1 MAKIICVTSNDF
13 KFAIGQANLAKFN
26 IELEQRV
33 ADIDE
38 IQGEDPEQ
46 IVRAK
51 AMSAYQAV
59 GQPVLVTDDSWN
71 IASLRGF
78 PGPYMKSMNHWFT
91 PADFMRLMHG
101 QNNRLITLEQ
111 WVAYQD
117 ENECVTFRKDLPGL
131 ILDEPRGDSGAPI
144 MKVVSLEGDE
154 GLSISQM
161 YDAGKAHDDQRIDRG
176 SAWFE
181 FAKWY
186 TQTHADQV
194 SPTD

>member
-1 MAKIICVTSNDF
+1 MTKIICVTSNDF
-13 KFAIGQANLAKFN
+13 KFAIGQANLAKFD

-33 ADIDE
+33 AEIDE
-38 IQGEDPEQ
+38 IQGEDAER

-51 AMSAYQAV
+51 ALSAFQAV

-71 IASLRGF
+71 IAGLHGF
-78 PGPYMKSMNHWFT
+78 PGPYMKSINHWLT
-91 PADFMRLMHG
+91 PADFIRLTRDLD
-101 QNNRLITLEQ
+101 NKLITLEQ

-117 ENECVTFRKDLPGL
+117 EHECVTFRKDLPGL
-131 ILDEPRGDSGAPI
+131 IMDEPRGQCGPTI
-144 MKVVSLEGDE
+144 MKVVSLEGDD

-161 YDAGKAHDDQRIDRG
+161 YDAGKAHDEQRINRG

-181 FAKWY
+181 FGIWY
-186 TQTHADQV
+186 QQSHLDKV